1 MPTILLTPTC
11 VDEGKRLDVYIAGA
25 GTDLSRSQVKRL
37 IEKSQVGMAGLHV
50 GPATKV
56 RAGTVIEVALP
67 DETEPHLEAERLT
80 VPILHQDAAILVV
93 NKPPGLVVHPGAGQ
107 RAGTLVNQ
115 LIHQY
120 PELLSVGDPFRPGVV
135 HRLDKDTSGVMV
147 VARTPAAHASLM
159 RQFAERA
166 VDKSYLALVE
176 GSPPVESGVINAP
189 VGRHPKRRTAMGVVS
204 GGKPATTRFTVLE
217 GAGLHTLLQITPD
230 TGRTHQIRVHLSA
243 AGMPVA
249 GDPLYGRAS
258 ALSALKRTFLHAHS
272 LEFTHPTTRERVH
285 FQAPL
290 ALDLVSVLQEI
301 GIAWSERNG
310 LTRHDKD
317 PTIGNR

>member
-11 VDEGKRLDVYIAGA
+11 IDEGKRLDVYIAGA
-25 GTDLSRSQVKRL
+25 GTELSRSQVKRL
-37 IEKSQVGMAGLHV
+37 IAESQVGMAGQRV
-50 GPATKV
+50 GPATRV

-67 DETEPHLEAERLT
+67 DETEPDLRPERLT

-107 RAGTLVNQ
+107 HDGTLVNQ
-115 LIHQY
+115 LISQF
-120 PELLSVGDPFRPGVV
+120 PELLSVGDPLRPGVV

-147 VARTPAAHASLM
+147 VARTSAAHASLVG
-159 RQFAERA
+159 QFAEQA
-166 VDKSYLALVE
+166 VHKTYLALVE
-176 GSPPVESGVINAP
+176 GPPAVERGVIDAP
-189 VGRHPKRRTAMGVVS
+189 VGRHPKRRTAMSVVS
-204 GGKPATTRFTVLE
+204 GGKPATTHFTVLVS
-217 GAGLHTLLQITPD
+217 AGLHKLLQVTPD

-243 AGMPVA
+243 AGLPVA
-249 GDPLYGRAS
+249 GDPQYGRAS
-258 ALSALKRTFLHAHS
+258 ALSGLKRTFLHAHA
-272 LEFTHPTTRERVH
+272 LEFMHPTSRERVR

-301 GIAWSERNG
+301 GITWSEHAG
-310 LTRHDKD
+310 LTRHYKD